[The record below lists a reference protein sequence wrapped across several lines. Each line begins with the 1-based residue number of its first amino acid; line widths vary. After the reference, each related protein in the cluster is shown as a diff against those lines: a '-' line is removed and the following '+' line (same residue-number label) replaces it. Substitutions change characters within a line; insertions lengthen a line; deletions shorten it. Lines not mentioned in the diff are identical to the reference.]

1 MSKNI
6 EFGII
11 EVLPEDYTEKGI
23 KEALE
28 KKALLDAITM
38 QDYSGKEID
47 DIIDEVME
55 DLRKK

>member
-1 MSKNI
+1 MSKDI

-11 EVLPEDYTEKGI
+11 EVLPEDYTEKGV

-38 QDYSGKEID
+38 QDYSGRLID

-55 DLRKK
+55 DLRNK